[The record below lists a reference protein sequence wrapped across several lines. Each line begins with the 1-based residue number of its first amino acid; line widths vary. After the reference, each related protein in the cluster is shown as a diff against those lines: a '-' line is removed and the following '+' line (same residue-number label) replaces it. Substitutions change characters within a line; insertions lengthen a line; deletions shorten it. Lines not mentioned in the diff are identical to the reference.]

1 MKRRYP
7 AELFAIGFITN
18 MVFRFFWLFAP
29 AVILMIIGIFS
40 RNFLYIGLT
49 VLLFDIIVS
58 LIEQF
63 KIRAAFL
70 SDTDNPDFRG
80 FQDALSRDG
89 DWNENLKEFLENR
102 SEAPDDND
110 NDKYA
115 E

>member
-7 AELFAIGFITN
+7 ADLFAIGFITN

-40 RNFLYIGLT
+40 RNFLYIGLA
-49 VLLFDIIVS
+49 VLLFDVIVS

-89 DWNENLKEFLENR
+89 NWNENLKDFLEKR
-102 SEAPDDND
+102 SQVPDDND
-110 NDKYA
+110 NDS
-115 E
+115 

>member
-40 RNFLYIGLT
+40 RNFLYIGLA
-49 VLLFDIIVS
+49 VLLFDVIVS

-89 DWNENLKEFLENR
+89 DWNENLKDFLENR
-102 SEAPDDND
+102 SQAPDDND
-110 NDKYA
+110 NDT
-115 E
+115 